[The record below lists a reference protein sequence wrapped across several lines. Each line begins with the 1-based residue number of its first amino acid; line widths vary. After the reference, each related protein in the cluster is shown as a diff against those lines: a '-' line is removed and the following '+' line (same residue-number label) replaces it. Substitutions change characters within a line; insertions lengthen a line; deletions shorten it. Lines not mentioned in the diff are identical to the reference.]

1 MSEHLDP
8 AVPSRTGG
16 HAVSYIA
23 IGLSLAALLISLL
36 EVLAVR
42 DEQRA
47 EVWPYLH
54 VDLSYSAEGFALFAT
69 NKGVGPARVR
79 SAELFLDGAP
89 LLDLD
94 AAIAEA
100 LGAEDAFSYEL
111 YRADTPAPGVM
122 AADERIDMFA
132 VPWEPRTRRLVEIW
146 FDRLEVELCFC
157 SVYDECWLARL
168 TNADP
173 EPVRRCPIGGNG
185 EPS

>member
-1 MSEHLDP
+1 MDEHLDP
-8 AVPSRTGG
+8 AVKSRTGG
-16 HAVSYIA
+16 QAISYVA
-23 IGLSLAALLISLL
+23 IGLSLAALLVSLL
-36 EVLAVR
+36 EVLAVK

-54 VDLSYSAEGFALFAT
+54 VDVSYSAQGFALFAT

-79 SAELFLDGAP
+79 SAALFLDGEP

-94 AAIAEA
+94 AAIVEA
-100 LGAEDAFSYEL
+100 LGEEEAFSYEL

-132 VPWEPRTRRLVEIW
+132 VPWEPRTRRLVETW

-157 SVYDECWLARL
+157 SVYDECWVARL
-168 TNADP
+168 TDADP
-173 EPVRRCPIGGNG
+173 EPVARCPIPGAG
-185 EPS
+185 